1 MVIKTKNEIIISK
14 VFSLQLKILDET
26 KQTITDSTNW
36 QNITTHSDRNSDQLI
51 RINSE
56 ISQSISRDIEL
67 LFINNLTNNQ
77 KIKINENLLNSLFQN
92 DS

>member
-1 MVIKTKNEIIISK
+1 MPVI
-14 VFSLQLKILDET
+14 
-26 KQTITDSTNW
+26 
-36 QNITTHSDRNSDQLI
+36 DRNNDQLI